1 MSEGAAARLKA
12 IMEFTE
18 LGSGYKLAMRDLEI
32 RGAGNVLGAE
42 QHGHMD
48 KVGYEL
54 YAKLL
59 KEELTGET
67 QSVPELDI
75 QANAYISEKEN
86 QELKFALG
94 ETDNT
99 HDLLVAQMKA
109 STSLQYTVALRDKF
123 LESYKELM
131 NMQI

>member
-1 MSEGAAARLKA
+1 MDITSLYNVNSSTVAEALRQQKLSGMTSTTVGNSEEFAGILNTA
-12 IMEFTE
+12 MEHIKT
-18 LGSGYKLAMRDLEI
+18 
-32 RGAGNVLGAE
+32 
-42 QHGHMD
+42 
-48 KVGYEL
+48 
-54 YAKLL
+54 
-59 KEELTGET
+59 T
-67 QSVPELDI
+67 
-75 QANAYISEKEN
+75 NAYISEKEN

-109 STSLQYTVALRDKF
+109 STALQYTVALRDKF

>member
-1 MSEGAAARLKA
+1 MDITSLYNINSGVVEETLRAGKAAGKTSTTVGEEKFAGILGAA
-12 IMEFTE
+12 
-18 LGSGYKLAMRDLEI
+18 LENI
-32 RGAGNVLGAE
+32 N
-42 QHGHMD
+42 
-48 KVGYEL
+48 
-54 YAKLL
+54 
-59 KEELTGET
+59 TT
-67 QSVPELDI
+67 
-75 QANAYISEKEN
+75 NAYISEKEN

-109 STSLQYTVALRDKF
+109 STALQYTVALRDKF

>member
-1 MSEGAAARLKA
+1 MDIMSLYSVNSSMVAETLKNQQAAGLTSVTVGDNEEFAGILNTA
-12 IMEFTE
+12 MENIKT
-18 LGSGYKLAMRDLEI
+18 
-32 RGAGNVLGAE
+32 
-42 QHGHMD
+42 
-48 KVGYEL
+48 
-54 YAKLL
+54 
-59 KEELTGET
+59 T
-67 QSVPELDI
+67 
-75 QANAYISEKEN
+75 NAYISEKEN

-109 STSLQYTVALRDKF
+109 STALQYTVALRDKF

>member
-1 MSEGAAARLKA
+1 MDIASLYSVNSNMIAESLKA
-12 IMEFTE
+12 QQAAGLTSTTIGNSEEFSGILNAAMENIKT
-18 LGSGYKLAMRDLEI
+18 
-32 RGAGNVLGAE
+32 
-42 QHGHMD
+42 
-48 KVGYEL
+48 
-54 YAKLL
+54 
-59 KEELTGET
+59 T
-67 QSVPELDI
+67 
-75 QANAYISEKEN
+75 NAYISEKEN

-109 STSLQYTVALRDKF
+109 STALQYTVALRDKF

>member
-1 MSEGAAARLKA
+1 MDITSLYSVNSGVVEEMLRSQYAAGNISTTAGNSEEFAGILGAA
-12 IMEFTE
+12 
-18 LGSGYKLAMRDLEI
+18 LENI
-32 RGAGNVLGAE
+32 N
-42 QHGHMD
+42 
-48 KVGYEL
+48 
-54 YAKLL
+54 
-59 KEELTGET
+59 TT
-67 QSVPELDI
+67 
-75 QANAYISEKEN
+75 NAYISEKEN

-109 STSLQYTVALRDKF
+109 STALQYTVALRDKF